1 MGLLVLV
8 LVAFGD
14 VFFTA
19 KNLVASSAEFDA
31 KIYFAP
37 VREFAYAE
45 ILRGNLP
52 LWNPYIFSGV
62 PLLAGMQSALL
73 YPLNLHY
80 LILPLAK
87 SLNVEMA
94 LHVFLLGLFM
104 FAWARDRGLS
114 TTASAFSAAALM
126 FSGPYFLHVMAGH
139 LTLLAALAW
148 TPLAFL
154 AVDKLLDTEKP
165 KWMYIGALALTM
177 SILAGHPQGVFYTVA
192 VLIPYAVFRALRRS
206 DRSRVMVQLA
216 VVFVAPLF
224 LAAAQLW
231 PALAFS
237 GESVRA
243 SGISY
248 AAATSYSFPPENL
261 LTLIAPT
268 FFGDHNHTSYW
279 GRWAYWEMSVFMSIG
294 AFSLAVY
301 ATIAGDSRT
310 RWLWLGFAVASF
322 IVGLGR
328 YTPLSY
334 LLYYFMPGFASFRS
348 PSKII
353 FFTVLFLSLLA
364 GHGLDSLARRPG
376 RAQIFAAGSAVLG
389 GSLFAAAI
397 VIHIVARGD
406 AEMWRGVLDRMY
418 VPGDVWWEFSDALVR
433 ESSANAVRALMMS
446 ALTLALL
453 GCLYWA
459 RGRTPWAAYGIA
471 AAGLVELLV
480 FARVSRPV
488 FDLDSTRVER
498 YDSMLRERKGEGR
511 VLDVATGNYLMPLRV
526 PGMWGYDPAGLRR
539 YRELLAHT
547 QGPQP
552 LYAINEV
559 RFNSFHPLFA
569 MFRCYL
575 AIQSSEPD
583 ERTFPQDNPLPR
595 FLVLNRYRII
605 DDAQE
610 RIAAVCDPSFDP
622 RQEVILESQPDP
634 LPNASGATGS
644 VTVLAETTDR
654 VDIEAEMSGAGILLM
669 TDAYASDWRAEP
681 FNPGPQEDSAVMPA
695 NHALRAIPLSAGKH
709 RIRLEYDPPA
719 FRYGMWVSVAS
730 LAAWIAGWGYCVQR
744 RARPKP

>member
-1 MGLLVLV
+1 MLVLV
-8 LVAFGD
+8 LVVFGD
-14 VFFTA
+14 VFITA
-19 KNLVASSAEFDA
+19 KDLVASSVEFDA

-45 ILRGNLP
+45 ILSGNLP
-52 LWNPYIFSGV
+52 LWNPYIFSGA
-62 PLLAGMQSALL
+62 PFLAGMQSALL

-87 SLNVEMA
+87 SLNVEIT

-114 TTASAFSAAALM
+114 TTASAFSATALM

-154 AVDKLLDTEKP
+154 AVDRLLDTERP
-165 KWMYIGALALTM
+165 KWMYVGALALTM
-177 SILAGHPQGVFYTVA
+177 SILAGHPQGVFYTMA
-192 VLIPYAVFRALRRS
+192 VLIPYAVLRSLRRS
-206 DRSRVMVQLA
+206 GSGRVMVPLA
-216 VVFVAPLF
+216 GLFVAPLF

-243 SGISY
+243 GGISY

-261 LTLIAPT
+261 LTLIVPA
-268 FFGDHNHTSYW
+268 FFGDHVHTSYW
-279 GRWAYWEMSVFMSIG
+279 GRWAYWEMSVFLSVS
-294 AFSLAVY
+294 ALSLAMY
-301 ATIAGDSRT
+301 AIFAGDSRT
-310 RWLWLGFAVASF
+310 RWMWLGFAVASF
-322 IVGLGR
+322 LVGLGR

-348 PSKII
+348 PSKVI
-353 FFTVLFLSLLA
+353 FFTVLFLCLLA
-364 GHGLDSLARRPG
+364 GHGLDSLVRRPG
-376 RAQIFAAGSAVLG
+376 RARIFAAGSAVLG
-389 GSLFAAAI
+389 GGLFATAM
-397 VIHIVARGD
+397 VIYVITRGD
-406 AEMWRGVLDRMY
+406 GELWRGVLNRMY
-418 VPGDVWWEFSDALVR
+418 VPGDVWWEFSDTLVQ
-433 ESSANAVRALMMS
+433 ESAANAVRSLMVS

-453 GCLYWA
+453 GGLYWA
-459 RGRTPWAAYGIA
+459 RGKTPWAAYGVA
-471 AAGLVELLV
+471 AVGLIELLV
-480 FARVSRPV
+480 FARASRPV
-488 FDLDSTRVER
+488 FDLASTRVER
-498 YDSMLRERKGEGR
+498 YDAMLRERKGDGR
-511 VLDVATGNYLMPLRV
+511 VLDVATGNYLMPMRV

-605 DDAQE
+605 DDAHE

-634 LPNASGATGS
+634 LPDASGATGS
-644 VTVLAETTDR
+644 VTVLAETTDC
-654 VDIEAEMSGAGILLM
+654 VEIEAEMSGAGILLM
-669 TDAYASDWRAEP
+669 TDTYASDWRAVP
-681 FNPGPQEDSAVMPA
+681 LHAGPQAGYAVMPA
-695 NHALRAIPLSAGKH
+695 NHALRAIPLSPGKH

-730 LAAWIAGWGYCVQR
+730 FVAWSGGWAYHVQR